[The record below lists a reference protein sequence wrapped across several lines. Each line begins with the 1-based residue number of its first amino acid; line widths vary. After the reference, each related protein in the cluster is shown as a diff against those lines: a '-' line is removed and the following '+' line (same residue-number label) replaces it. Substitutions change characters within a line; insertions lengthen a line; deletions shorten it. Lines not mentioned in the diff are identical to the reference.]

1 MRSGVLR
8 WPICN
13 LQQTSRKPMKKILL
27 LSFALFS
34 LGVSAQENPV
44 ISGCF
49 TNLPDTTS
57 SIKIAYLRGK
67 VLSVKE
73 DLTIKNGCF
82 SGEWSHPERGIF
94 IAYIDGGHTF
104 DFVISDGDVELNGDY
119 NDLQN
124 TVRKG
129 PGHEDF
135 EGFKS
140 LLGTGPK
147 EDQIREY
154 LLGMEDESLKEFL
167 LPQLLPLNP
176 DTNVYWL
183 RSHFWDYTNLESAS
197 TLINPFFEKNIDL
210 YFDQVLGHDPDTI
223 ISYLNI
229 LFAQPMNEDVR
240 KTMVNMAT
248 YKYETSKYMGEDKVF
263 VWLAQKF
270 YNSGFADWM
279 SKEDLGKIKE
289 KSEGLATELI
299 GNPAPDF
306 AFDTQND
313 GRRKLSDVE
322 AKVTILYFWDSEC
335 GHCRKETP
343 RLKVLYDEYKDKGV
357 EVVAITLEN
366 EFTSWKKYIEEHDL
380 DWVNGFESNF
390 ERPNFLWYYYI
401 PSTPKKLILDADKK
415 IIAKNLDVETTM
427 RTFLD
432 DYLAGKV
439 N

>member
-1 MRSGVLR
+1 MSTRYLKCVIVIVS
-8 WPICN
+8 
-13 LQQTSRKPMKKILL
+13 LL
-27 LSFALFS
+27 LSTGA
-34 LGVSAQENPV
+34 GAQEALN

-57 SIKIAYLRGK
+57 SVKIAYLRGK
-67 VLSVKE
+67 GLSVKE
-73 DLTIKNGCF
+73 DLAIENGCF
-82 SGEWSHPERGIF
+82 KGTWSHPERGIF
-94 IAYIDGGHTF
+94 VAYIDGAHTF
-104 DFVISDGDVELNGDY
+104 DFIISNGDVVLEGDY
-119 NDLQN
+119 NNLQN

-129 PGHEDF
+129 PGHEEF
-135 EGFKS
+135 EAFKT
-140 LLGTGPK
+140 LLAGEPE
-147 EDQIREY
+147 EDAIREF
-154 LLGMEDESLKEFL
+154 LIGLNDAALRDFL

-176 DTNVYWL
+176 DTNVFWL

-197 TLINPFFEKNIDL
+197 TLINPFFEKNRDL

-223 ISYLNI
+223 IRYLNI
-229 LFAQPMNEDVR
+229 LLDQPMNEDV
-240 KTMVNMAT
+240 KKVLVSTAT

-270 YNSGFADWM
+270 YNSGYADWM
-279 SKEDLGKIKE
+279 SKDDLAKIKE
-289 KSEGLATELI
+289 KSEGLSTELI
-299 GNPAPDF
+299 GNPARDF
-306 AFDTQND
+306 AFDTQD
-313 GRRKLSDVE
+313 RGRIKLSEVQSN
-322 AKVTILYFWDSEC
+322 VTILYFWDSEC

-343 RLKVLYDEYKDKGV
+343 RLKALYDEYKDKGV

-380 DWVNGFESNF
+380 NWINGYESDF

-439 N
+439 K

>member
-1 MRSGVLR
+1 
-8 WPICN
+8 
-13 LQQTSRKPMKKILL
+13 MKKILL
-27 LSFALFS
+27 LSFALLS

-67 VLSVKE
+67 GLSVKE
-73 DLTIKNGCF
+73 DLPIKNGCF

-104 DFVISDGDVELNGDY
+104 DFVISDGNVELSGDY

-135 EGFKS
+135 AGFKS
-140 LLGTGPK
+140 LLSTGPK

-183 RSHFWDYTNLESAS
+183 RCHFWDYTNLESAS
-197 TLINPFFEKNIDL
+197 TLINPFFEKNRDL

-223 ISYLNI
+223 ISYLNV
-229 LFAQPMNEDVR
+229 LFSQPMNEDIR
-240 KTMVNMAT
+240 KVLVSTAT
-248 YKYETSKYMGEDKVF
+248 YNYETSKYMGEDKVF

-279 SKEDLGKIKE
+279 SEEDLGKIKE

-306 AFDTQND
+306 AFDTQNE

-439 N
+439 K